1 MANATAPSP
10 IDLRISQRY
19 PTHID
24 GTANVHG
31 MRHPVV
37 IANISAEG
45 ALVRG
50 LPLLAPGARIIL
62 QARALDVVAIVVRSS
77 TRGLG
82 VRFRCTVNPLAVVR
96 QNYAGL
102 EHLRKP
108 CVEPGGMYPLAQSP
122 ARLKV
127 ATPR

>member
-1 MANATAPSP
+1 MAIATTKSP

-24 GTANVHG
+24 GTGSIHG
-31 MRHPVV
+31 TLYPIV
-37 IANISAEG
+37 IADISAEG

-50 LPLLAPGARIIL
+50 LPALPTGARVIL
-62 QARALDVVAIVVRSS
+62 QARALDVVAVVVRSS
-77 TRGLG
+77 PRGLG
-82 VRFRCTVNPLAVVR
+82 VRLQSRIDPLAVVR

-108 CVEPGGMYPLAQSP
+108 CSELR
-122 ARLKV
+122 ARTDRV
-127 ATPR
+127 DAVSASTPR